1 MTPHLF
7 QNFYE
12 VIIMN
17 KNRILKTETRPA
29 PMSEFPLYYITRTG
43 IITNRRTGKVVN
55 VNFPK
60 NNSIENASVFLID
73 KDGNKV
79 HVKIK
84 ELLVKTFY
92 GNCDLP
98 IKRSDKF
105 PLDKELTC
113 LYYKF
118 FEYDISLNYR
128 ERFNGKKKV
137 EIAGEY
143 FKQCPYPYD
152 MYLISKNGVV
162 FDPLRWKILTRFYG
176 YPDEYPLVHLRTS
189 KNEYKSMTVHVLIAM
204 TWMPEEWDP
213 ALVVNHKDG
222 RKYNSVYSNLEV
234 ITNAENIK
242 HAVENG
248 LLVSNGPRSFFDYD
262 TIVKICEAMEQGM
275 SNNEIRKYASIPKS
289 YNDDSLSRFL
299 WGLRSGKNYS
309 YITENYDFSNWNS
322 KINFV
327 SPDKDGCAVGRLIHI
342 ENVCKLLATTEL
354 SNKEIEK
361 ETGVSTY
368 TIQNIRAGKQFQDIA
383 KEYGVPE
390 WKSSHRRTSKE
401 ERMKIFDY
409 AEKHPGST
417 AQEISE
423 ALADLNLT
431 KYQIGA
437 IFANYKQEYD
447 SEKIK
452 RSCNPKDN
460 ALTEEE
466 VYKICDLAK
475 SGYGSYAIKDALNLS
490 CSHQSIDAVLNGRVH
505 KHISKDIY
513 GFPEN
518 LPQRFVKFTED
529 DVIAMCEWLKDHKD
543 LSSQKAA
550 NELRRIIGKPVE
562 KFNVIAIRKQ
572 KTWKHITEKYEL
584 RMI

>member
-7 QNFYE
+7 QKFYE
-12 VIIMN
+12 VIIMS
-17 KNRILKTETRPA
+17 KNITRYETRAVTIP
-29 PMSEFPLYYITRTG
+29 EFPTYSITKTG
-43 IITNRRTGKVVN
+43 IVTNKKTGKIVTI
-55 VNFPK
+55 NFPK
-60 NNSIENASVFLID
+60 YSSIENANVRIQN
-73 KDGNKV
+73 KYGNLER
-79 HVKIK
+79 VKIK
-84 ELLVKTFY
+84 ELLTWTFY
-92 GNCDLP
+92 GKCDLP
-98 IKRSDKF
+98 ITKASKINEEIKYMD
-105 PLDKELTC
+105 
-113 LYYKF
+113 YKLF
-118 FEYDISLNYR
+118 IYDLSTEYMK
-128 ERFNGKKKV
+128 RFNGKKKV

-162 FDPLRWKILTRFYG
+162 FDPLRWKFCTRHYG
-176 YPDEYPLVHLRTS
+176 YPDEYPMVSLRINNQ

-490 CSHQSIDAVLNGRVH
+490 CAHQSIDAVLNGRVH

-550 NELRRIIGKPVE
+550 NELRKIIGKPVE
-562 KFNVIAIRKQ
+562 NFNVIAIRKQ

>member
-7 QNFYE
+7 QKFYE
-12 VIIMN
+12 VIIMS
-17 KNRILKTETRPA
+17 KNITRYETRAVTIP
-29 PMSEFPLYYITRTG
+29 EFPTYSITKTG
-43 IITNRRTGKVVN
+43 IVTNKKTGKIVTI
-55 VNFPK
+55 NFPK
-60 NNSIENASVFLID
+60 YSSIENANVRIQN
-73 KDGNKV
+73 KYGNLER
-79 HVKIK
+79 VKIK
-84 ELLVKTFY
+84 ELLTWTFY
-92 GNCDLP
+92 GKCDLP
-98 IKRSDKF
+98 ITKASKINEEIKYMD
-105 PLDKELTC
+105 
-113 LYYKF
+113 YKLF
-118 FEYDISLNYR
+118 IYDLSTDYMK
-128 ERFNGKKKV
+128 RFNGKKKV

-162 FDPLRWKILTRFYG
+162 FDPLRWKFCTRHYG
-176 YPDEYPLVHLRTS
+176 YPDEYPMVSLRINNQ

-490 CSHQSIDAVLNGRVH
+490 CAHQSIDAVLNGRVH

-550 NELRRIIGKPVE
+550 NELRKIIGKPVE
-562 KFNVIAIRKQ
+562 NFNVIAIRKQ

>member
-7 QNFYE
+7 QKFYE
-12 VIIMN
+12 VIIMS
-17 KNRILKTETRPA
+17 KNITRYETRAVTIP
-29 PMSEFPLYYITRTG
+29 EFPTYSITKTG
-43 IITNRRTGKVVN
+43 IVTNKKTGKIVTI
-55 VNFPK
+55 NFPK
-60 NNSIENASVFLID
+60 YSSIENANVRIQN
-73 KDGNKV
+73 KYGNLER
-79 HVKIK
+79 VKIK
-84 ELLVKTFY
+84 ELLTWTFY
-92 GNCDLP
+92 GKCDLP
-98 IKRSDKF
+98 ITKASKINEEIKYMD
-105 PLDKELTC
+105 
-113 LYYKF
+113 YKLF
-118 FEYDISLNYR
+118 IYDLSTEYMK
-128 ERFNGKKKV
+128 RFNGKKKV

-162 FDPLRWKILTRFYG
+162 FDPLRWKFCTRHYG
-176 YPDEYPLVHLRTS
+176 YPDEYPMVSLRINNQ

-490 CSHQSIDAVLNGRVH
+490 CAHQSIDAVLNGRVH

-529 DVIAMCEWLKDHKD
+529 DIIAMCEWLKDHKD

>member
-1 MTPHLF
+1 MS
-7 QNFYE
+7 
-12 VIIMN
+12 
-17 KNRILKTETRPA
+17 KNITRYETRAVTIP
-29 PMSEFPLYYITRTG
+29 EFPTYSITKTG
-43 IITNRRTGKVVN
+43 IVTNKKTGKIVTI
-55 VNFPK
+55 NFPK
-60 NNSIENASVFLID
+60 YSSIENANVRIQN
-73 KDGNKV
+73 KYGNLER
-79 HVKIK
+79 VKIK
-84 ELLVKTFY
+84 ELLTWTFY
-92 GNCDLP
+92 GKCDLP
-98 IKRSDKF
+98 ITKASKINEEIKYMD
-105 PLDKELTC
+105 
-113 LYYKF
+113 YKLF
-118 FEYDISLNYR
+118 IYDLSTEYMK
-128 ERFNGKKKV
+128 RFNGKKKV

-162 FDPLRWKILTRFYG
+162 FDPLRWKFCTRHYG
-176 YPDEYPLVHLRTS
+176 YPDEYPMVSLRINNQ

-490 CSHQSIDAVLNGRVH
+490 CAHQSIDAVLNGRVH

-529 DVIAMCEWLKDHKD
+529 DIIAMCEWLKDHKD

>member
-7 QNFYE
+7 QKFYE
-12 VIIMN
+12 VIIMS
-17 KNRILKTETRPA
+17 KNITRYETRAVTIP
-29 PMSEFPLYYITRTG
+29 EFPTYSITKTG
-43 IITNRRTGKVVN
+43 IVTNKKTGKIVTI
-55 VNFPK
+55 NFPK
-60 NNSIENASVFLID
+60 YSSIENANVRIQN
-73 KDGNKV
+73 KYGNLER
-79 HVKIK
+79 VKIK
-84 ELLVKTFY
+84 ELLTWTFY
-92 GNCDLP
+92 GKCDLP
-98 IKRSDKF
+98 ITKASKINEEIKYMD
-105 PLDKELTC
+105 
-113 LYYKF
+113 YKLF
-118 FEYDISLNYR
+118 IYDLSTEYMK
-128 ERFNGKKKV
+128 RFNGKKKV

-162 FDPLRWKILTRFYG
+162 FDPLRWKFCTRHYG
-176 YPDEYPLVHLRTS
+176 YPDEYPMVSLRINNQ

-327 SPDKDGCAVGRLIHI
+327 SPDKDGCAVGRLMHI

-368 TIQNIRAGKQFQDIA
+368 TIQNIRAGKQFQNIA

-490 CSHQSIDAVLNGRVH
+490 CTHQSIDAVLNGRVH

-550 NELRRIIGKPVE
+550 NELRKIIGKPVE
-562 KFNVIAIRKQ
+562 NFNVIAIRKQ

>member
-1 MTPHLF
+1 MS
-7 QNFYE
+7 
-12 VIIMN
+12 
-17 KNRILKTETRPA
+17 KNITRYETRAVTIP
-29 PMSEFPLYYITRTG
+29 EFPTYSITKTG
-43 IITNRRTGKVVN
+43 IVTNKKTGKIVTI
-55 VNFPK
+55 NFPK
-60 NNSIENASVFLID
+60 YSSIENANVRIQN
-73 KDGNKV
+73 KYGNLER
-79 HVKIK
+79 VKIK
-84 ELLVKTFY
+84 ELLTWTFY
-92 GNCDLP
+92 GKCDLP
-98 IKRSDKF
+98 ITKASKINEEIKYMD
-105 PLDKELTC
+105 
-113 LYYKF
+113 YKLF
-118 FEYDISLNYR
+118 IYDLSTEYMK
-128 ERFNGKKKV
+128 RFNGKKKV

-162 FDPLRWKILTRFYG
+162 FDPLRWKFCTRHYG
-176 YPDEYPLVHLRTS
+176 YPDEYPMVSLRINNQ

-327 SPDKDGCAVGRLIHI
+327 SPDKDGCAVGRLMHI

-368 TIQNIRAGKQFQDIA
+368 TIQNIRAGKQFQNIA

-490 CSHQSIDAVLNGRVH
+490 CTHQSIDAVLNGRVH

-550 NELRRIIGKPVE
+550 NELRKIIGKPVE
-562 KFNVIAIRKQ
+562 NFNVIAIRKQ

>member
-7 QNFYE
+7 QKFYE
-12 VIIMN
+12 VIIMS
-17 KNRILKTETRPA
+17 KNITRYETRAVTIP
-29 PMSEFPLYYITRTG
+29 EFPTYSITKTG
-43 IITNRRTGKVVN
+43 IVTNKKTGKIVTI
-55 VNFPK
+55 NFPK
-60 NNSIENASVFLID
+60 YSSIENANVRIQN
-73 KDGNKV
+73 KYGNLER
-79 HVKIK
+79 VKIK
-84 ELLVKTFY
+84 ELLTWTFY
-92 GNCDLP
+92 GKCDLP
-98 IKRSDKF
+98 ITKASKINEEIKYMD
-105 PLDKELTC
+105 
-113 LYYKF
+113 YKLF
-118 FEYDISLNYR
+118 IYDLSTEYMK
-128 ERFNGKKKV
+128 RFNGKKKV

-162 FDPLRWKILTRFYG
+162 FDPLRWKFCTRHYG
-176 YPDEYPLVHLRTS
+176 YPDEYPMVSLRINNQ

-213 ALVVNHKDG
+213 VLVVNHKDG

-490 CSHQSIDAVLNGRVH
+490 CAHQSIDAVLNGRVH

-550 NELRRIIGKPVE
+550 NELRKIIGKPVE
-562 KFNVIAIRKQ
+562 NFNVIAIRKQ

>member
-7 QNFYE
+7 QKFYE
-12 VIIMN
+12 VIIMS
-17 KNRILKTETRPA
+17 KNITRYETRAVTIP
-29 PMSEFPLYYITRTG
+29 EFPTYSITKTG
-43 IITNRRTGKVVN
+43 IITNKKTGKIVTI
-55 VNFPK
+55 NFPK
-60 NNSIENASVFLID
+60 YSSIENANVRIQN
-73 KDGNKV
+73 KYGNLER
-79 HVKIK
+79 VKIK
-84 ELLVKTFY
+84 ELLTWTFY
-92 GNCDLP
+92 GKCDLP
-98 IKRSDKF
+98 ITKTSKNNEEIKYMD
-105 PLDKELTC
+105 
-113 LYYKF
+113 YKLF
-118 FEYDISLNYR
+118 IYDLSTEYMK
-128 ERFNGKKKV
+128 RFNGKKKV

-162 FDPLRWKILTRFYG
+162 FDPLRWKFCTRHYG
-176 YPDEYPLVHLRTS
+176 YPDEYPMVSLRINNQ

-342 ENVCKLLATTEL
+342 ENVCKLLATTNL

-368 TIQNIRAGKQFQDIA
+368 TVQCIRSGRQFRDIA

-390 WKSSHRRTSKE
+390 WKSSYRRTSKE

-423 ALADLNLT
+423 ALSDLNLT

-460 ALTEEE
+460 ALTKEE

-490 CSHQSIDAVLNGRVH
+490 CTHQSIDAVLNGRVH
-505 KHISKDIY
+505 KDISKDIY

-529 DVIAMCEWLKDHKD
+529 DIIAMCEWLKDHKD

-550 NELRRIIGKPVE
+550 NELRKIIGKPVE
-562 KFNVIAIRKQ
+562 NFNVIAIRKQ

>member
-1 MTPHLF
+1 MS
-7 QNFYE
+7 
-12 VIIMN
+12 
-17 KNRILKTETRPA
+17 KNITRYETRAVTIP
-29 PMSEFPLYYITRTG
+29 EFPTYSITKTG
-43 IITNRRTGKVVN
+43 IVTNKKTGKIVTI
-55 VNFPK
+55 NFPK
-60 NNSIENASVFLID
+60 YSSIENANVRIQN
-73 KDGNKV
+73 KYGNLER
-79 HVKIK
+79 VKIK
-84 ELLVKTFY
+84 ELLTWTFY
-92 GNCDLP
+92 GKCDLP
-98 IKRSDKF
+98 ITKASKINEEIKYMD
-105 PLDKELTC
+105 
-113 LYYKF
+113 YKLF
-118 FEYDISLNYR
+118 IYDLSTEYMK
-128 ERFNGKKKV
+128 RFNGKKKV

-162 FDPLRWKILTRFYG
+162 FDPLRWKFCTRHYG
-176 YPDEYPLVHLRTS
+176 YPDEYPMVSLRINNQ

-490 CSHQSIDAVLNGRVH
+490 CAHQSIDAVLNGRVH

-550 NELRRIIGKPVE
+550 NELRKIIGKPVE
-562 KFNVIAIRKQ
+562 NFNVIAIRKQ

>member
-7 QNFYE
+7 QKFYE
-12 VIIMN
+12 VIIMS
-17 KNRILKTETRPA
+17 KNITRYETRAVTIP
-29 PMSEFPLYYITRTG
+29 EFPTYSITKTG
-43 IITNRRTGKVVN
+43 IVTNKKTGKIVTI
-55 VNFPK
+55 NFPK
-60 NNSIENASVFLID
+60 YSSIENANVRIQN
-73 KDGNKV
+73 KYGNLER
-79 HVKIK
+79 VKIK
-84 ELLVKTFY
+84 ELLTWTFY
-92 GNCDLP
+92 GKCDLP
-98 IKRSDKF
+98 ITKASKINEEIKYMD
-105 PLDKELTC
+105 
-113 LYYKF
+113 YKLF
-118 FEYDISLNYR
+118 IYDLSTEYMK
-128 ERFNGKKKV
+128 RFNGKKKV

-162 FDPLRWKILTRFYG
+162 FDPLRWKFCTRHYG
-176 YPDEYPLVHLRTS
+176 YPDEYPMVSLRINNQ

-490 CSHQSIDAVLNGRVH
+490 CAHQSIDAVLNGRVH

-529 DVIAMCEWLKDHKD
+529 DIIAMCEWLKDHKD

-550 NELRRIIGKPVE
+550 NELRKIIGKPVE
-562 KFNVIAIRKQ
+562 NFNVIAIRKQ

>member
-1 MTPHLF
+1 MS
-7 QNFYE
+7 
-12 VIIMN
+12 
-17 KNRILKTETRPA
+17 KNITRYETRAVTIP
-29 PMSEFPLYYITRTG
+29 EFPTYSITKTG
-43 IITNRRTGKVVN
+43 IVTNKKTGKIVTI
-55 VNFPK
+55 NFPK
-60 NNSIENASVFLID
+60 YSSIENANVRIQN
-73 KDGNKV
+73 KYGNLER
-79 HVKIK
+79 VKIK
-84 ELLVKTFY
+84 ELLTWTFY
-92 GNCDLP
+92 GKCDLP
-98 IKRSDKF
+98 ITKASKINEEIKYMD
-105 PLDKELTC
+105 
-113 LYYKF
+113 YKLF
-118 FEYDISLNYR
+118 IYDLSTEYMK
-128 ERFNGKKKV
+128 RFNGKKKV

-162 FDPLRWKILTRFYG
+162 FDPLRWKFCTRHYG
-176 YPDEYPLVHLRTS
+176 YPDEYPMVSLRINNQ

-490 CSHQSIDAVLNGRVH
+490 CAHQSIDAVLNGRVH

-529 DVIAMCEWLKDHKD
+529 DIIAMCEWLKDHKD

-550 NELRRIIGKPVE
+550 NELRKIIGKPVE
-562 KFNVIAIRKQ
+562 NFNVIAIRKQ